1 MTLSRA
7 TSIFQILLMP
17 LSKHPQCILS
27 PRSSIWSLQALMG
40 HWNLVRPSI
49 SFQPLEIKMQAFCL
63 GHSPTPT
70 ERSRGR
76 IRVRSCPSS
85 RCCLMTPPGLTC
97 RLRAR
102 VQQRSPASSNCS
114 WAAAVTCPDPRGSSL
129 VTRLRVSPCR
139 GRGWLPRT
147 PSARPWPGGWSWT
160 GRQRGG

>member
-27 PRSSIWSLQALMG
+27 PRSSIWSL
-40 HWNLVRPSI
+40 RPSI
-49 SFQPLEIKMQAFCL
+49 SFQLLEIKMQAFCL

-76 IRVRSCPSS
+76 IRVPSCHSS
-85 RCCLMTPPGLTC
+85 RCCLMTPPGLIC
-97 RLRAR
+97 RLRVR
-102 VQQRSPASSNCS
+102 VQQRSPVSSNCS

-129 VTRLRVSPCR
+129 DTRLRVPPCR
-139 GRGWLPRT
+139 GRGWLPQT
-147 PSARPWPGGWSWT
+147 PSARPWPGGWWWT